1 MPTHESSPRRVSGLI
16 VSDGSRR
23 GSKPTNNRP
32 AWISQ
37 KKPRYKNNPG
47 GKIAYLYCI
56 TDGEHYKIGW
66 ATNPSKRLLQ
76 LQTGNPRQLTIHAQ
90 LRCSCTAQA
99 MMRERNLHK
108 QYRRFRLVGEWFTD
122 VVARQP
128 FGKYKEK
135 I

>member
-1 MPTHESSPRRVSGLI
+1 MPTHESGPRRVSGLI

-23 GSKPTNNRP
+23 GSKPT
-32 AWISQ
+32 
-37 KKPRYKNNPG
+37 KYKNNPG

-76 LQTGNPRQLTIHAQ
+76 LQTGNPRQLTIHAR

-135 I
+135 K